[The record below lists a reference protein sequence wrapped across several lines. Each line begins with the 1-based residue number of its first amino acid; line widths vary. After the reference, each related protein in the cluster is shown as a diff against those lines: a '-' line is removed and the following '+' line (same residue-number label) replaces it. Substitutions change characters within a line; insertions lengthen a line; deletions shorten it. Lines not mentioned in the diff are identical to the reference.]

1 MSCVF
6 VGLRRRLTAR
16 NACNMGFAIYWI
28 GWCLAVPLWVLGP
41 RTTARLLTAGRRPSA
56 GDFMLLALPVAG
68 AVSTRL
74 VPRVRDIDAA
84 TGAAMV
90 ASALVNAVGE
100 ELLWRGVFMEELAD
114 RRRLAMVWSVIGFS
128 AWHLAPQ
135 LVLPVAD
142 GAVSFRGGLGGG
154 RNCGDPRSVALG
166 RTALRNCGS
175 FSDRCMRSNGRPIP
189 ARSIGF
195 DFPARQCKRWVAV
208 LITRRIGVRRCFG
221 GV

>member
-16 NACNMGFAIYWI
+16 NAYNMGFAIYWI

-90 ASALVNAVGE
+90 ESALVNAVGE

-135 LVLPVAD
+135 LVLPSPMGRCRFVA
-142 GAVSFRGGLGGG
+142 GSAVVGIAATLVAWRSGGL
-154 RNCGDPRSVALG
+154 RYAIAAHFLIDACGVTAARFRLG
-166 RTALRNCGS
+166 R
-175 FSDRCMRSNGRPIP
+175 
-189 ARSIGF
+189 
-195 DFPARQCKRWVAV
+195 
-208 LITRRIGVRRCFG
+208 
-221 GV
+221 